1 MNKAQRDIRRK
12 KRVLEHAARIG
23 NVRKTCRYFGVAR
36 SGFYRWKK
44 AYETDGDEGLINKK
58 PCPYNPRLRTP
69 PDIVEKVLHL
79 RRTYHL
85 GSIRI
90 VWYLERYHGITMCDA
105 TVYRICRRHGLN
117 RLPSRVGRRSVKT
130 HRYEKQVP
138 GAPRAGRCHVPEA
151 RRERREGH
159 AAVSVHGHRRCH
171 AHPGPHGLT
180 RDIRRRTPSTSSIT
194 SSRDFRF
201 GFTRCEPTGA
211 MSFQAQFH
219 WHLADRGICH
229 VYITPR
235 TPRLNGKVERSH
247 RTDKQEFYQ
256 LLTYTGDVDLNAKL
270 NEWEN
275 FYNYHR
281 PHGAFH
287 GKTPYEALRDKLA

>member
-85 GSIRI
+85 GPIRI
-90 VWYLERYHGITMCDA
+90 VWYLERDHGITMCDA

-138 GAPRAGRCHVPEA
+138 GHHVQVDVTFLKLVGKDGKATRRYQYTAIDDATRIRALTVYTRHTQKNAIHLLDHVIKRFPFQIHTV
-151 RRERREGH
+151 RTDRGH
-159 AAVSVHGHRRCH
+159 
-171 AHPGPHGLT
+171 
-180 RDIRRRTPSTSSIT
+180 
-194 SSRDFRF
+194 
-201 GFTRCEPTGA
+201 E
-211 MSFQAQFH
+211 FQAQFH
-219 WHLADRGICH
+219 WHLADRGIRH
-229 VYITPR
+229 VSTKPR

-287 GKTPYEALRDKLA
+287 GKTP